1 MIKPGDRGDVV
12 TTVTNTLHRLGFI
25 KEVSAEYSRDVEAA
39 VRAFQQ
45 ARGLT
50 VTGLIDIPTERS
62 LEEARWKLGD
72 RSLSLTQPLMR
83 GDDVATLQNRL
94 VDMGF
99 DPGRVDGIF
108 GPRTEHA
115 VKEFQK
121 SVGVVVDGIC
131 GAGTVIALM
140 RLVRTVTGGAPSE
153 LRAQADRA
161 KRGPALADKV
171 VVLDPSPRAEI
182 SELTFDIASKV
193 EGRLI
198 ALGVSVTLTR
208 GKTGT
213 PSENERIQI
222 ANEADADLMI
232 TFDVD
237 HYRNEKA
244 QGVAT
249 YFYGSD
255 LHGVHSLVGEKFAT
269 LVQREI
275 CARTDL
281 LSNRTHAK
289 TWDLLRL
296 TKSPTVVINL
306 GYITNPRDSQRIQD
320 PVFRDTVA
328 EGLVVAIQRLY
339 LSAEEDAKTGT
350 LRIEDLRKAGIRR

>member
-1 MIKPGDRGDVV
+1 
-12 TTVTNTLHRLGFI
+12 
-25 KEVSAEYSRDVEAA
+25 
-39 VRAFQQ
+39 
-45 ARGLT
+45 
-50 VTGLIDIPTERS
+50 
-62 LEEARWKLGD
+62 
-72 RSLSLTQPLMR
+72 
-83 GDDVATLQNRL
+83 
-94 VDMGF
+94 
-99 DPGRVDGIF
+99 
-108 GPRTEHA
+108 
-115 VKEFQK
+115 
-121 SVGVVVDGIC
+121 
-131 GAGTVIALM
+131 M

-171 VVLDPSPRAEI
+171 VVLDPSPRVEI

-237 HYRNEKA
+237 HYKNEKA
-244 QGVAT
+244 HGVAT

>member
-12 TTVTNTLHRLGFI
+12 TTVTNTLLRLGFI
-25 KEVSAEYSRDVEAA
+25 KEVSAEYSTSVEAA
-39 VRAFQQ
+39 IRAFQQ

-50 VTGLIDIPTERS
+50 VTGIVDTQTERS
-62 LEEARWKLGD
+62 LEEARWRLGD

-83 GDDVATLQNRL
+83 GDDVASLQNRL

-108 GPRTEHA
+108 GPRTETA
-115 VKEFQK
+115 VRDFQK

-140 RLVRTVTGGAPSE
+140 RLIRTVTGGAPSE
-153 LRAQADRA
+153 LRAQADRV
-161 KRGPALADKV
+161 KRGPALSDKV
-171 VVLDPSPRAEI
+171 VVLDPSPRPEI
-182 SELTFDIASKV
+182 AELTFDIASKV

-198 ALGVSVTLTR
+198 ALGVAVSLTR
-208 GKTGT
+208 GNSGSPT
-213 PSENERIQI
+213 EFERIQI
-222 ANEADADLMI
+222 ANKSDADLTI

-237 HYRNEKA
+237 RYVNEKA
-244 QGVAT
+244 NGVAT

-281 LSNRTHAK
+281 LNNRTHAK

-296 TKSPTVVINL
+296 TKSPAVVINL
-306 GYITNPRDSQRIQD
+306 GYLTNPKDSQRIND
-320 PVFRDTVA
+320 PAFRDTVA
-328 EGLVVAIQRLY
+328 EGLVIAIQRLY